1 MVIVL
6 LALLLVKVNS
16 PHNSPSL
23 FQRTIDQRMASLVA
37 YINPAWNSLFYLSL
51 SSEERVAKAFSKP
64 FVSTIK
70 IIFWIKSKFQFKIIF
85 LHFYGFFKEQFL
97 YQCLLL
103 RWNPIFLQFCTFSPF
118 SKIDFW
124 ILLAKISNSFLPF
137 CPLLLSPETNRNFL
151 IGVPKLKKASTQLE
165 NCILLNAKIEIQK
178 NFFRAET
185 ERVLKK
191 WRFSS
196 NCCPVMS

>member
-1 MVIVL
+1 M
-6 LALLLVKVNS
+6 
-16 PHNSPSL
+16 
-23 FQRTIDQRMASLVA
+23 
-37 YINPAWNSLFYLSL
+37 
-51 SSEERVAKAFSKP
+51 
-64 FVSTIK
+64 
-70 IIFWIKSKFQFKIIF
+70 
-85 LHFYGFFKEQFL
+85 
-97 YQCLLL
+97 L
-103 RWNPIFLQFCTFSPF
+103 RLNPIFLQFCTFSPF

-185 ERVLKK
+185 ERVLKNDVSLQIVALLCRK
-191 WRFSS
+191 GEVDVCVCIVRWGFGGFWCLVSRWGRFGSS
-196 NCCPVMS
+196 TTRSGKPSITDCSIATVHKAPAPITPIHDLGCAFTLVNPLMKNLTSITKNHLLQKRVL

>member
-1 MVIVL
+1 MEFTL
-6 LALLLVKVNS
+6 
-16 PHNSPSL
+16 
-23 FQRTIDQRMASLVA
+23 
-37 YINPAWNSLFYLSL
+37 LSL

-97 YQCLLL
+97 Y
-103 RWNPIFLQFCTFSPF
+103 IFLQFCTFSPF

-185 ERVLKK
+185 ERVLKNDVSLQIVALLCRK
-191 WRFSS
+191 GEVDV
-196 NCCPVMS
+196 CVYC

>member
-1 MVIVL
+1 MEFTL
-6 LALLLVKVNS
+6 
-16 PHNSPSL
+16 
-23 FQRTIDQRMASLVA
+23 
-37 YINPAWNSLFYLSL
+37 LSL

-97 YQCLLL
+97 YQCLLRL
-103 RWNPIFLQFCTFSPF
+103 NPIFLQFCTFSPF

-191 WRFSS
+191 
-196 NCCPVMS
+196 MSFLFELLPCYVVKEK